1 MGVKCNECG
10 MWTED
15 YMHRGWHKIH
25 EWNEGVRKDARQK
38 AMADFDKR
46 LSKEEKKQQK
56 KERAWK
62 PLM

>member
-1 MGVKCNECG
+1 

-15 YMHRGWHKIH
+15 YMHTGWHKIH
-25 EWNEGVRKDARQK
+25 EWNESVRKDARQK
-38 AMADFDKR
+38 AMDDFEKR
-46 LSKEEKKQQK
+46 LTKEEKRQAK

>member
-1 MGVKCNECG
+1 MGVKCSDCG

-15 YMHRGWHKIH
+15 YMHEGWHKIH
-25 EWNEGVRKDARQK
+25 LWNESVKEDARKK

-46 LSKEEKKQQK
+46 LTKEEKRQAK
-56 KERAWK
+56 KEKAWK

>member
-1 MGVKCNECG
+1 

-15 YMHRGWHKIH
+15 YMHYGWHKIH
-25 EWNEGVRKDARQK
+25 TWNEGVRKDARQK
-38 AMADFDKR
+38 GMEEFEKR
-46 LSKEEKKQQK
+46 LTKQEKRQQA

>member
-1 MGVKCNECG
+1 MGVKCDECG

-15 YMHRGWHKIH
+15 YMHAGWHKIY
-25 EWNEGVRKDARQK
+25 EWNENVRNEARQK
-38 AMADFDKR
+38 AMDDFDKR
-46 LSKEEKKQQK
+46 LTKEEKRQAK